1 VIPAEAIRDERDA
14 GDLCFHCGERV
25 PGGTRWGV
33 RVGDG
38 WKAMCCAG
46 CEAVASAILG
56 RGLADYYRLRESA
69 GGAPQLDRDDKA
81 DDSGLYD
88 DPALQRGFV
97 RREGNGREALLLVE
111 GIRCAACAWLSEQVI
126 AALPGVLGV
135 SVNAATHV
143 ATVRWDSARARLSDV
158 LRAVREIGYRASPF
172 DPSRALSL
180 QRAER
185 RSALARICVAG
196 LGAMQV
202 MMYAVPA
209 YLAGEGE
216 MTADIAHLMRWA
228 SLALTLPVVFYSAWP
243 FFTGAWRDLRNGR
256 LGMDVPVALGVAVAF
271 GASVAATLR
280 GAGEVYFDSVTMFVF
295 LLLLGRYFEILAR
308 QRAGSALRH
317 LARLAPEFANRLL
330 DFPRSL
336 ECERVAAAALQPG
349 EVVLVKPGETF
360 PADGLVA
367 QGVGIASEAPVS
379 GEARPVAKS
388 PGSTVIAG
396 SGNLSSPLFVKVTRV
411 GPDTVLSS
419 ILRLA
424 DRAAAE
430 KPRLIRLADRTAAWF
445 IASVI
450 ALAAIAG
457 WFWTAEDPARALP
470 AVVAVLVATCPC
482 ALSLSAPIAL
492 TIAVGEFARGG
503 IVVVR
508 SRAVETLARADEVV
522 FDKTGTLTRGEMR
535 LKEAAIRG
543 GVSREGCL
551 ALAAALEAASEH
563 PIGKAFVAA
572 GAARGLRAEEI
583 RNVAGAGIEARI
595 AGGRYRI
602 GTLQFA
608 SRLFPGPAPD
618 EEPGEDTIVW
628 LGGESGLL
636 ASFRLGDELRR
647 EAEEALAMLRSLG
660 VRIHL
665 LSGDGGNA
673 VREIARR
680 LDVPAMEANAAP
692 ARKLQYVADLQR
704 RGRIVAMVGDGLNDA
719 PVLAQADVSLAMSGG
734 ARLAQLRADAV
745 IVSQD
750 LRDLPRAIA
759 HARHTLRVVRQNI
772 AWAFAYNLLV
782 LPLALAGALTP
793 WAAALGMSASS
804 LVVALNALRLE
815 RRSRREGP
823 AAPQPARLAAT

>member
-1 VIPAEAIRDERDA
+1 MIPADAIRDA
-14 GDLCFHCGERV
+14 GDACFHCGERV
-25 PGGTRWGV
+25 PGGV
-33 RVGDG
+33 RYGLRIGDG

-56 RGLADYYRLRESA
+56 RGLGDYYRLRESA
-69 GGAPQLDRDDKA
+69 GGAPQPDGVADA
-81 DDSGLYD
+81 DDPALYD

-97 RREGNGREALLLVE
+97 RSEGSSREALLLLE
-111 GIRCAACAWLSEQVI
+111 GIRCPACAWLNEKVI
-126 AALPGVLGV
+126 GALPGVLGV
-135 SVNAATHV
+135 SVNAATQL
-143 ATVRWDSARARLSDV
+143 ATVRWDSARARLSDM

-172 DPSRALSL
+172 HPSRALSL

-202 MMYAVPA
+202 MMYAIPA

-216 MTADIAHLMRWA
+216 MSADISLLMRWA
-228 SLALTLPVVFYSAWP
+228 SFALTLPVILYSAWP
-243 FFTGAWRDLRNGR
+243 FYAGAWRDLRNGR
-256 LGMDVPVALGVAVAF
+256 LGMDVPVALGIAVAF
-271 GASVAATLR
+271 GASVAATLV
-280 GAGEVYFDSVTMFVF
+280 GEGEVYFDSVTMFVF

-308 QRAGSALRH
+308 QRAGQALRH
-317 LARLAPEFANRLL
+317 LARLAPEFANRLR

-336 ECERVAAAALQPG
+336 ESDRVAAAALRPG
-349 EVVLVKPGETF
+349 ELVLVKPGETF
-360 PADGLVA
+360 PADGVVA
-367 QGVGIASEAPVS
+367 QGLGVASEALVS
-379 GEARPVAKS
+379 GEAKPLAKS
-388 PGSTVIAG
+388 PGSAVIAG
-396 SGNLSSPLFVKVTRV
+396 SSNLSTPLFVRVTRT

-450 ALAAIAG
+450 ALAAAAG
-457 WFWTAEDPARALP
+457 WFWAAQDPARAIP

-492 TIAVGEFARGG
+492 TVAVGEFARGG
-503 IVVVR
+503 IVVVS
-508 SRAVETLARADEVV
+508 SRAVEALARADDVV
-522 FDKTGTLTRGEMR
+522 FDKTGTLTRGEPR
-535 LKEAAIRG
+535 LKEAVVCG
-543 GVSREGCL
+543 GASRERCL

-563 PIGKAFVAA
+563 PIGKAFAA
-572 GAARGLRAEEI
+572 ADAARGLRVEEI
-583 RNVAGAGIEARI
+583 RNFPGAGIEARI
-595 AGGRYRI
+595 EGGRYRV
-602 GTLQFA
+602 GALQFA
-608 SRLFPGPAPD
+608 RELFPGPTP
-618 EEPGEDTIVW
+618 EEQPGEDTIVW

-647 EAEEALAMLRSLG
+647 EAEGALEVLHSLG
-660 VRIHL
+660 VRTHL
-665 LSGDGGNA
+665 LSGDGANA

-680 LDVPAMEANAAP
+680 LNISVAEANAAP
-692 ARKLQYVADLQR
+692 ERKLQYVAELQR
-704 RGRIVAMVGDGLNDA
+704 QGRIVAMVGDGINDA
-719 PVLAQADVSLAMSGG
+719 PVLAQADASLAMSGG

-750 LRDLPRAIA
+750 LRDLPRAIGR
-759 HARHTLRVVRQNI
+759 ARLSLRVVRQNI

-804 LVVALNALRLE
+804 MVVALNALRLE
-815 RRSRREGP
+815 RRSRRERP
-823 AAPQPARLAAT
+823 AAAAAARLAAT

>member
-1 VIPAEAIRDERDA
+1 VIPADAIRDA
-14 GDLCFHCGERV
+14 GDACFHCGERV
-25 PGGTRWGV
+25 PGGV
-33 RVGDG
+33 RYGLRIGED

-56 RGLADYYRLRESA
+56 RGLGDYYRLRESA
-69 GGAPQLDRDDKA
+69 GGAPQAGGVAEAEDPA
-81 DDSGLYD
+81 LYD
-88 DPALQRGFV
+88 DPAVQRGFV
-97 RREGNGREALLLVE
+97 RSEGSSREALLLLE
-111 GIRCAACAWLSEQVI
+111 GIRCPACAWLNEQVI
-126 AALPGVLGV
+126 GALPGVLGV
-135 SVNAATHV
+135 SVNAATQL
-143 ATVRWDSARARLSDV
+143 ATVRWDSAHARLSDV

-216 MTADIAHLMRWA
+216 MTADISLLMRWA
-228 SLALTLPVVFYSAWP
+228 SFALTLPVVLYSAWP
-243 FFTGAWRDLRNGR
+243 FFAGAWRDLRNGR

-295 LLLLGRYFEILAR
+295 LLLVGRYFEILAR
-308 QRAGSALRH
+308 HRAGYALQH
-317 LARLAPEFANRLL
+317 LARLAPEFANRLR

-336 ECERVAAAALQPG
+336 ESDRVAAAALRSG
-349 EVVLVKPGETF
+349 ELVLVKPGETF
-360 PADGLVA
+360 PADGVVA
-367 QGVGIASEAPVS
+367 QGLGVVSEALVS
-379 GEARPVAKS
+379 GEARPLAKS
-388 PGSTVIAG
+388 PGSAVIAG
-396 SGNLSSPLFVKVTRV
+396 SSNLSSPLFVKVTRV

-450 ALAAIAG
+450 ALAAVAG
-457 WFWTAEDPARALP
+457 WFWAAQDPARALP

-492 TIAVGEFARGG
+492 TVAVGEFARGG

-508 SRAVETLARADEVV
+508 SRAVEALARADDVV
-522 FDKTGTLTRGEMR
+522 FDKTGTLTRGEPR
-535 LKEAAIRG
+535 LKEAVIRG
-543 GVSREGCL
+543 GASRERCL

-563 PIGKAFVAA
+563 PIGKAFAA
-572 GAARGLRAEEI
+572 ADAGRGLRVEEI
-583 RNVAGAGIEARI
+583 RNFPGAGIEARI
-595 AGGRYRI
+595 EGGRYRV

-608 SRLFPGPAPD
+608 RQLFAGPAP
-618 EEPGEDTIVW
+618 EEQPGEDTIVW

-647 EAEEALAMLRSLG
+647 EAEEALEVLHSLG
-660 VRIHL
+660 VRTHL

-680 LDVPAMEANAAP
+680 LNIPVAEANAAP
-692 ARKLQYVADLQR
+692 ERKLQYVAELQR
-704 RGRIVAMVGDGLNDA
+704 QGRIVAMLGDGINDA

-750 LRDLPRAIA
+750 LRDLPRAIG
-759 HARHTLRVVRQNI
+759 HARLTLRVVRQNI

-815 RRSRREGP
+815 RRSRRERP
-823 AAPQPARLAAT
+823 AAAAAARLAAT